1 MNSPTTSTPTWTTWR
16 EALGVMAHPAHL
28 KNSLCIAAVV
38 DLVLFA
44 INEFDLVLRGDLR
57 WSLLVKGALN
67 FVVPFCV
74 ANLGILTVTRRK
86 PGNTKS

>member
-1 MNSPTTSTPTWTTWR
+1 MNSRAAPSPTWTTWR
-16 EALGVMAHPAHL
+16 EALGVLAHPAHL

-38 DLVLFA
+38 GLVLFA

-57 WSLLVKGALN
+57 WSLLVKGVLN

-74 ANLGILTVTRRK
+74 ANLGILSATRRK
-86 PGNTKS
+86 SENTKP